1 MNSTL
6 AILAKVAPNSPN
18 LSVSQVPN
26 FAILAKLAIAKL
38 AIAKLAIAKLAIAK
52 LAITK
57 LAVEKP
63 LLIKTANVA

>member
-38 AIAKLAIAKLAIAK
+38 AIAKLAIAKLAP
-52 LAITK
+52 
-57 LAVEKP
+57 E
-63 LLIKTANVA
+63 